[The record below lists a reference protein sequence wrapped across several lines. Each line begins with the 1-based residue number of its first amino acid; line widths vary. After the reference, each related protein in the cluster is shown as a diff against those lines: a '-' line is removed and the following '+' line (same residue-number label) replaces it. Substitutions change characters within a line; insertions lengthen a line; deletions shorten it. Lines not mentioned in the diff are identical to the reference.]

1 MDQYL
6 GSQWEGAL
14 CLPLIMK
21 LKKKLELHGLKI
33 KEQYLVMEMCQMR
46 MLVMATIM
54 DKNI

>member
-21 LKKKLELHGLKI
+21 SKKKLEPHGLKI
-33 KEQYLVMEMCQMR
+33 KEQYLIMEMCQMR